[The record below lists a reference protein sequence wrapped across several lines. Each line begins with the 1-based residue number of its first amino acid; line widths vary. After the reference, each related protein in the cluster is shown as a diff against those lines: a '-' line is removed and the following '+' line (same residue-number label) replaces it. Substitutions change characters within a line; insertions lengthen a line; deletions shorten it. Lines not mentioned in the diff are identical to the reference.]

1 MFIKANFIISPV
13 HIVPEWYYLFAYAI
27 LRAIPNKLLGV
38 IAMLASIL
46 VILGLSYNTKYNRS
60 YDRFSKLIVFIL
72 LRNLFLLSWLGRCL
86 VESPYTQLSL
96 IITIAYFSLV
106 IILYFI

>member
-1 MFIKANFIISPV
+1 M
-13 HIVPEWYYLFAYAI
+13 
-27 LRAIPNKLLGV
+27 LGV

-46 VILGLSYNTKYNRS
+46 VMLGLSFNTKYSSS
-60 YDRFSKLIVFIL
+60 YDSFSKLIVFIL

-96 IITIAYFSLV
+96 IITISYFTLV